1 MNWEGMRVCVTGGC
15 GNIGSPL
22 VEKLS
27 DMGAEVLVIDNLC
40 RGRLENIYRDGKL
53 LPNVK
58 FVQADLT
65 KEETAKTYIKDQDV
79 VVALAAYLAGIV
91 ELLQNQTY
99 ASYNNSLIDQFTL
112 KAVAENNI
120 PHVAFASSACT
131 YGKET
136 PIPCKEENAGG
147 TYDSM
152 YGRTKHYSEFLVQE
166 YAKAYGL
173 KATIF
178 RFFNV
183 YSGKEE
189 FSLKSHVIPG
199 LAYKALTKMDPYV
212 IWGTGEQSRSFI
224 HADDVVRGILLGIE
238 KSTDASPINLG
249 TPEKV
254 KIKDLAEKI
263 LEISGFKPRKI
274 MFDTSKPEGVHDR
287 CADNTKAKKILGWEP
302 VISLDEGLKRTIDDF
317 KRLQQPVLKKKKEAE

>member
-27 DMGAEVLVIDNLC
+27 DLGAEVLVIDDLSRGNLK
-40 RGRLENIYRDGKL
+40 NIYRDGNL

-58 FVQADLT
+58 FVHADLT
-65 KEETAKTYIKDQDV
+65 KENVAKTHIKDQDV

-91 ELLQNQTY
+91 ELLKNQTF
-99 ASYNNSLIDQFTL
+99 ASYQNSLIDQYTM
-112 KAVAENNI
+112 KAAAENGVKHI
-120 PHVAFASSACT
+120 VFSSTACT
-131 YGKET
+131 YGKEA
-136 PIPCKEENAGG
+136 PLPAKEENAGG

-152 YGRTKHYSEFLVQE
+152 YGRTKHYSEFLVKE
-166 YAKAYGL
+166 YAKAYGM

-199 LAYKALTKMDPYV
+199 LTYKALNEMDPFV
-212 IWGTGEQSRSFI
+212 IWGTGEQTRSFI

-238 KSTDASPINLG
+238 KSHNADPINLG

-254 KIKDLAEKI
+254 KIKDLAYKI
-263 LEISGFKPRKI
+263 LEVCDFKPKKI
-274 MFDTSKPEGVHDR
+274 LFDTTKPEGVHDR

-302 VISLDEGLKRTIDDF
+302 VVSLDDGLSRTIDDF
-317 KRLQQPVLKKKKEAE
+317 KKLRQKVGKSYD